1 MAFNSLESLRLH
13 GLRILLLCS
22 LIWTVLIGIGGMMI
36 GNERAAPAMLL
47 SALANILPTW
57 MVMRRRNDLE
67 VRLVMGTLAAVQPAI
82 TLFLLSGHVWQMD
95 AHMYFFVALASLAVL
110 YDWRPILLASVLGFS
125 NGASL
130 IMTAFG
136 GTAGV
141 FFIMANLSTVIKRD
155 LSGMG
160 KWLFVGALAIMIGA
174 IINVFVGS
182 PVGMAVIATLA
193 IVVFSM
199 YLLFDLK
206 RIVDGGETNYI
217 TATLGLYLSLFNI
230 FQSLLMLLGLFGG
243 DRE

>member
-95 AHMYFFVALASLAVL
+95 AHMYFFVALAGLTLL
-110 YDWRPILLASVLGFS
+110 YDWKPI
-125 NGASL
+125 
-130 IMTAFG
+130 
-136 GTAGV
+136 
-141 FFIMANLSTVIKRD
+141 
-155 LSGMG
+155 
-160 KWLFVGALAIMIGA
+160 ALACALIAAPHILFQLAVPAWGFEGGGA
-174 IINVFVGS
+174 ARRWS
-182 PVGMAVIATLA
+182 ARRSRRSRAA
-193 IVVFSM
+193 
-199 YLLFDLK
+199 
-206 RIVDGGETNYI
+206 
-217 TATLGLYLSLFNI
+217 A
-230 FQSLLMLLGLFGG
+230 
-243 DRE
+243 